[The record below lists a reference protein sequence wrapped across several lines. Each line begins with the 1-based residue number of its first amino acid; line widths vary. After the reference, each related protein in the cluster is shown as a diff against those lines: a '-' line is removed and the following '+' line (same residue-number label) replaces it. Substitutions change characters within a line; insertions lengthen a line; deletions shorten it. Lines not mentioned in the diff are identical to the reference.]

1 MLKKVNTATLL
12 VVLVSASLASAQTK
26 AAKQSSVGV
35 WKVDLKQSKFTSDAP
50 PKSGTLTIL
59 KDTPDAMAWRYEGVD
74 ATGKSS
80 TVSWS
85 GPLDGSMQD
94 MKAADGQVLPGKQSM
109 KRDGDFILRHLE
121 VPNVGTF
128 DSRVTTSADGN
139 TFTDVVTMKSQ
150 DGKTAT
156 DTVVFHRGAGAKPA
170 TK

>member
-59 KDTPDAMAWRYEGVD
+59 KDTPDAMAWRYEEVD

-80 TVSWS
+80 TLSWS

-94 MKAADGQVLPGKQSM
+94 MKAADAQVPGKQSM

-156 DTVVFHRGAGAKPA
+156 DTVVFHRSAGARPA

>member
-12 VVLVSASLASAQTK
+12 VVLLNASLAIAQTN

-50 PKSGTLTIL
+50 PTSGTLTIL

-94 MKAADGQVLPGKQSM
+94 MKAADGQVPGKQSM
-109 KRDGDFILRHLE
+109 KRDGDFMLRHVE

-139 TFTDVVTMKSQ
+139 TFTDVVTAKTQ

-156 DTVVFHRGAGAKPA
+156 DTVVFHRVAGAKPDS
-170 TK
+170 K